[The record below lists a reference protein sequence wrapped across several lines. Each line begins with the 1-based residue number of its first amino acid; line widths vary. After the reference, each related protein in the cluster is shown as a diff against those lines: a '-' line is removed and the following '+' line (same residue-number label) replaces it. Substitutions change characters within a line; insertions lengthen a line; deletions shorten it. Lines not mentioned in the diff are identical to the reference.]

1 MEAGA
6 VHVAGGDVVE
16 TADRF
21 HAGEDAD
28 QGALA
33 GEAVVLG
40 GGQHGGDDHGADT
53 DQRALQGVVEVLAVD
68 RDAVDQRG
76 TACVEGAA
84 LAERGAGAVAVR
96 SEGHTSEHQYLMRI
110 PSSVFSLKK

>member
-21 HAGEDAD
+21 HAGDDAD

-53 DQRALQGVVEVLAVD
+53 DRRALQGVVEVLAVD
-68 RDAVDQRG
+68 RAPVDQRG
-76 TACVEGAA
+76 TGGVDGGAQIGRA
-84 LAERGAGAVAVR
+84 AGGERVGQTEE
-96 SEGHTSEHQYLMRI
+96 STSG
-110 PSSVFSLKK
+110 

>member
-21 HAGEDAD
+21 HAGDDAD

-53 DQRALQGVVEVLAVD
+53 DRRALQGVVEVLAVD

-76 TACVEGAA
+76 TG
-84 LAERGAGAVAVR
+84 R
-96 SEGHTSEHQYLMRI
+96 SEEHTSELQSLMRI
-110 PSSVFSLKK
+110 SYAVFCLKKKKKTHTLRRT